1 MIVSLHHRLGEAVQ
15 LLGVVGALW
24 AALCVVRRTPSPG
37 LRVYVLLSEAVIGVQ
52 AALGIG
58 LAIAGHRPV
67 DSLHFLYGPLVLLSL
82 PVALLIGSRTDERS
96 EHLALLGGCAAVVL
110 LSLRAIQTGAG

>member
-1 MIVSLHHRLGEAVQ
+1 MVTVHHRLAEAVQ

-24 AALCVVRRTPSPG
+24 AAWCVFRRTVSPG
-37 LRVYVLLSEAVIGVQ
+37 LRVYVLLSEAVIAVQ

-58 LAIAGHRPV
+58 LAISGHRPAEG
-67 DSLHFLYGPLVLLSL
+67 LHFLYGPLVLLAL
-82 PVALLIGSRTDERS
+82 PVAMLIGSRTDERG

-110 LSLRAIQTGAG
+110 LSLRAISTGGAG